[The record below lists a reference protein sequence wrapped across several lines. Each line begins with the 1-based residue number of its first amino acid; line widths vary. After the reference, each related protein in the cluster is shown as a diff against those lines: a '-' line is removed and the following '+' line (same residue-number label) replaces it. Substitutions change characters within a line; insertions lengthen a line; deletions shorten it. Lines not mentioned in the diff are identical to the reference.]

1 MNRLHL
7 SGTSKFLAG
16 LIVGAVIF
24 SGSAIAYNQYVADN
38 TPENGYLLCA
48 NLKTKVVTF
57 PNKLSC
63 PSGTKALD
71 MGASVGTEGPE
82 GPQGTK
88 GETGA
93 TGPQGPKGDSPL
105 VSRPIKA
112 ATTFNN
118 VGLFASPNRYSAV
131 LPVRSSMFTAG
142 KTWHRLEVSMRNYSP
157 KVSGQ
162 MNCQIMPMDSYTGD
176 QRSGTTVDSSFI
188 LFSGYQSTQLF
199 GGEFIYGGGDYV
211 LACKTDADVYVSAT
225 VKVQQSDAVEY
236 VGQ

>member
-1 MNRLHL
+1 MNRLHI
-7 SGTSKFLAG
+7 SGTSKFLTG
-16 LIVGAVIF
+16 VIVGAVIF

-71 MGASVGTEGPE
+71 MGAAVGTEGPE
-82 GPQGTK
+82 GPQGAK

-93 TGPQGPKGDSPL
+93 VGPQGPKGDSPL

-131 LPVRSSMFTAG
+131 LPVRSSMFIAG
-142 KTWHRLEVSMRNYSP
+142 KTWYRLEVSMRNYSP

-188 LFSGYQSTQLF
+188 LFSGYQSTQSF

-225 VKVQQSDAVEY
+225 VKVQQSDAVDY
-236 VGQ
+236 VG

>member
-1 MNRLHL
+1 MRRVQF
-7 SGTSKFLAG
+7 SGSGKFFFG
-16 LIVGAVIF
+16 VIVGAILF
-24 SGSAIAYNQYVADN
+24 SSSAIAYNQYAADN

-71 MGASVGTEGPE
+71 MGAAAGID
-82 GPQGTK
+82 GPQGPQGPK

-93 TGPQGPKGDSPL
+93 SGPQGPKGDSL
-105 VSRPIKA
+105 LLSRPIKA

-142 KTWHRLEVSMRNYSP
+142 KTWYRLEVSMRNYSP

-162 MNCQIMPMDSYTGD
+162 LICQIMPMDSYTGD

-188 LFSGYQSTQLF
+188 LFSGYQSTQSF

-225 VKVQQSDAVEY
+225 VKVQQSDAVDY
-236 VGQ
+236 VG

>member
-1 MNRLHL
+1 MSRLYF

-16 LIVGAVIF
+16 VIVGAVVF
-24 SGSAIAYNQYVADN
+24 SSSAIAYNQYVADN

-63 PSGTKALD
+63 PSGSKALD
-71 MGASVGTEGPE
+71 MGAATGVD
-82 GPQGTK
+82 GPQGLQGPK
-88 GETGA
+88 GDAGA
-93 TGPQGPKGDSPL
+93 PGLQGPKGDSLL

-142 KTWHRLEVSMRNYSP
+142 KTWYRLEVSMRNYSP

-162 MNCQIMPMDSYTGD
+162 LICQIMPMDSYTGD

-188 LFSGYQSTQLF
+188 LFSGYQSTQSF

-225 VKVQQSDAVEY
+225 VKVQQSDAVDY
-236 VGQ
+236 VG